1 MITIWNWI
9 LSRDLATTRLLGI
22 AAVILNHVGFCA
34 AKNPDGT
41 SWELWV
47 GAIIYVVSVVAIVAL
62 IIAATS
68 DRLKRAQDGSNS

>member
-9 LSRDLATTRLLGI
+9 LDRDLATTRLLAI
-22 AAVILNHVGFCA
+22 AAVIVNHVGFCA
-34 AKNPDGT
+34 AKNPDGS

-47 GAIIYVVSVVAIVAL
+47 GAIVYVISVVAILAL

-68 DRLKRAQDGSNS
+68 QQTRTSDLRG

>member
-9 LSRDLATTRLLGI
+9 LDRDLATTRLLAI
-22 AAVILNHVGFCA
+22 AAVIVNHVGFCA
-34 AKNPDGT
+34 AKNPDGS

-47 GAIIYVVSVVAIVAL
+47 GAIVYVISVVAILAL

-68 DRLKRAQDGSNS
+68 QSRPRGN

>member
-9 LSRDLATTRLLGI
+9 LDRDLATTRLLAI
-22 AAVILNHVGFCA
+22 AAVVVNHVGFCA
-34 AKNPDGT
+34 AKNPDGS

-47 GAIIYVVSVVAIVAL
+47 GAIVYVISVVAILAL

-68 DRLKRAQDGSNS
+68 QQTRTSDLRG